1 MRYTKNLRKNETIPE
16 SGNGR
21 RRILVVVSP
30 IFTITSASRPRGEVG
45 GGGGRE
51 RPASPQNAKRRHP
64 YGEVVAMITMIA
76 MMVEIVVVIATALEK
91 YNEDGCNLASR
102 SNELCKM
109 TNLIQCTR
117 LIYLDAIP
125 EYGTFKKPQQ
135 KTG

>member
-1 MRYTKNLRKNETIPE
+1 
-16 SGNGR
+16 
-21 RRILVVVSP
+21 
-30 IFTITSASRPRGEVG
+30 
-45 GGGGRE
+45 
-51 RPASPQNAKRRHP
+51 
-64 YGEVVAMITMIA
+64 MITMIA